1 MQHIP
6 SDANNLWWIHKKKST
21 REILIDME
29 ITIKKLENKT
39 KYTKRTFSGIV
50 QEIAQDYDPLERKT
64 SEVSLIIADLAA

>member
-1 MQHIP
+1 M
-6 SDANNLWWIHKKKST
+6 NTLKKST

-50 QEIAQDYDPLERKT
+50 QEIAQDYDPLEK
-64 SEVSLIIADLAA
+64 ENKLGEPYHC